1 MGLFNALFG
10 NYSQKEI
17 KRIMPLQQKVLELEE
32 EFKTLSD
39 DALRAKTKE
48 FKQRLS
54 LGETL
59 EDILPEAF
67 AACREASWRVIG
79 LKHFPVQLFRSP
91 FFGGGGGLAAPALCC
106 YAA

>member
-39 DALRAKTKE
+39 DALRAKT
-48 FKQRLS
+48 
-54 LGETL
+54 
-59 EDILPEAF
+59 
-67 AACREASWRVIG
+67 
-79 LKHFPVQLFRSP
+79 
-91 FFGGGGGLAAPALCC
+91 
-106 YAA
+106 

>member
-67 AACREASWRVIG
+67 AACREAGDRVLG
-79 LKHFPVQLFRSP
+79 MRHFPVQIL
-91 FFGGGGGLAAPALCC
+91 GGIILHQGRIAEKCII
-106 YAA
+106 